1 MAGDPV
7 KGILQ
12 TVDGTYSQFSK
23 ETVWNS
29 APSVQR
35 FAHDIVGYADAALRR
50 YYDAKGL

>member
-1 MAGDPV
+1 M
-7 KGILQ
+7 Q

-50 YYDAKGL
+50 YYDAKGAYETAWVIP